1 MKNDQQIFLEIWK
14 MVTDDFPMSIPN
26 TGYLWNCFAR
36 KSTGLKMISENWL
49 RTKCVRAV
57 NDGLMTKSG
66 GPNPKM
72 YSVKDVK

>member
-26 TGYLWNCFAR
+26 AVYFWNYFAR
-36 KSTGLKMISENWL
+36 KTSALKVISENWL

-57 NDGLMTKSG
+57 NDGLMTKSSEK
-66 GPNPKM
+66 NPKM
-72 YSVKDVK
+72 YRVKEK